1 MSRSYQEEEK
11 KQGAVEDDV
20 MEFIDTS
27 SKPQHMPSMKPQGAR
42 PPEEKKRQTAE
53 DAKAEAFMS
62 AKTDDPLIRSE
73 QMAEQLR
80 KSKRQELISKRR
92 YPTLEEV
99 SKEMEESRRRRE
111 LHEQRIYG
119 MSLQEHVTPNEE
131 SEDGQRPPMLTVEQF
146 LSNHE

>member
-1 MSRSYQEEEK
+1 MSRPYQEEEK
-11 KQGAVEDDV
+11 KQGAAEDDV

-27 SKPQHMPSMKPQGAR
+27 SNPQPMPSLKPQGAR
-42 PPEEKKRQTAE
+42 APEGKKSQTAE

-62 AKTDDPLIRSE
+62 AKADDPLIRRE

-99 SKEMEESRRRRE
+99 SKEMEESRGRRE

-119 MSLQEHVTPNEE
+119 MSL
-131 SEDGQRPPMLTVEQF
+131 
-146 LSNHE
+146 

>member
-1 MSRSYQEEEK
+1 
-11 KQGAVEDDV
+11 
-20 MEFIDTS
+20 
-27 SKPQHMPSMKPQGAR
+27 
-42 PPEEKKRQTAE
+42 
-53 DAKAEAFMS
+53 
-62 AKTDDPLIRSE
+62 
-73 QMAEQLR
+73 MAEQLR

-119 MSLQEHVTPNEE
+119 VSLQEYVTPNEE
-131 SEDGQRPPMLTVEQF
+131 FEDGQQPPLLNVEQF